1 MKPTLHLNGTGFL
14 MLYDGYEAA
23 YRAIGDA
30 KIALSNIEFH
40 WRDYYVNQDEKAW
53 TKAVEERREQFRQL
67 DKVEK
72 EMLEIL
78 IDLQH
83 QQEERNKIKAFVVT
97 NSD

>member
-1 MKPTLHLNGTGFL
+1 MKPTLHLNGTGFK
-14 MLYDGYEAA
+14 MLYEGYEAA

-40 WRDYYVNQDEKAW
+40 SRDYYVNQDEQAW
-53 TKAVEERREQFRQL
+53 NKAVAERKAQFQAL

-83 QQEERNKIKAFVVT
+83 QQDERSLNYMK
-97 NSD
+97 D